1 MSMSMPDYMSM
12 SMPDYMSMSM
22 PAMPVP
28 VPKPNGLGGST
39 DTNTDTDVDTAAP
52 TSLSPSL
59 SPSWSAPSSAPSSTS
74 DLELEG
80 NSDAVIMSGL
90 GGDSSVSTPSR
101 TVTPGQTA
109 IISLAVCTALA
120 LGLLVLRRQTLV
132 ARCGSISSGLDTRSA
147 SQGSVSSLS
156 DFPSQVGDSSA

>member
-1 MSMSMPDYMSM
+1 MPM
-12 SMPDYMSMSM
+12 
-22 PAMPVP
+22 
-28 VPKPNGLGGST
+28 PNGLGGST

-59 SPSWSAPSSAPSSTS
+59 SPSSAPSSAPSSTS
-74 DLELEG
+74 TLELKG
-80 NSDAVIMSGL
+80 NSDAAILSGL
-90 GGDSSVSTPSR
+90 GGDSSA

-120 LGLLVLRRQTLV
+120 IGLLVVRRQTLT
-132 ARCGSISSGLDTRSA
+132 ARCGSISSELDSA

-156 DFPSQVGDSSA
+156 NLTSQVGDSSA